1 MDAEQ
6 QVSVLLLDA
15 AALMGVG
22 MGVVFSFLLLLV
34 WAVQGMSWL
43 LKNSAEPVSAA
54 VATLQQRPETGIPP
68 AIVAAISSA
77 IEHHQKQNKELK

>member
-6 QVSVLLLDA
+6 QVAVLLLDA
-15 AALMGVG
+15 AVLMVVG
-22 MGVVFSFLLLLV
+22 MGVVFGFLMLLV

-43 LKNSAEPVSAA
+43 LKHSAEPVSAP
-54 VATLQQRPETGIPP
+54 VATLQQGPQTGIPP
-68 AIVAAISSA
+68 AIVAVISSA

>member
-15 AALMGVG
+15 AVLMGVG
-22 MGVVFSFLLLLV
+22 MGVVFGFLMLLV
-34 WAVQGMSWL
+34 LAVQGMSWL
-43 LKNSAEPVSAA
+43 LKNSAEAVSAPA
-54 VATLQQRPETGIPP
+54 ATLQQRPETGIPP

-77 IEHHQKQNKELK
+77 IEHHRRQNKDLK